1 MLGFPCNQFGG
12 QEPGDARQIE
22 QFCSTNYDVT
32 FPMFAKIDVNGSR
45 AHPLYTYLKSEKT
58 GLLGSGDQMEFH
70 QVPGRPFRQGRG
82 TVCPDGHAGRTE
94 KRNRGP
100 AMNETNDTKNADM
113 SEQLPDRLS
122 VDPSSPYYNEAVLAR
137 DVGIRFKGAEKT
149 NVEEYCVSEGW
160 VRVTAGNAKDR
171 HGNPLTI
178 KVHGPVEPYY
188 RDKAES

>member
-1 MLGFPCNQFGG
+1 
-12 QEPGDARQIE
+12 
-22 QFCSTNYDVT
+22 
-32 FPMFAKIDVNGSR
+32 
-45 AHPLYTYLKSEKT
+45 
-58 GLLGSGDQMEFH
+58 
-70 QVPGRPFRQGRG
+70 
-82 TVCPDGHAGRTE
+82 
-94 KRNRGP
+94 
-100 AMNETNDTKNADM
+100 MNETNDTNSTDD

-149 NVEEYCVSEGW
+149 NVEEYCISEGW

-188 RDKAES
+188 RDKANPGVHRPVIARSEATKQSILPLVMTHGLLRFARNDGARRFHNDCESPTPCPCASSTSAKSQSRSPRRSATPISISAR